1 VTTRSRRPTIIVLS
15 VCLVA
20 SLCLNFFVGGAWLA
34 GRWLDHRITA
44 SVGSLLKTYPASIR
58 RDFLHRLIVDRQDLR
73 SSIRAVRDARQHMI
87 ETMRTDPIDRQALDA
102 AMADVRQKTSALQEL
117 IQNSLAESVAR
128 APAADRAT
136 IKVPP
141 LMDRLATQP

>member
-1 VTTRSRRPTIIVLS
+1 
-15 VCLVA
+15 
-20 SLCLNFFVGGAWLA
+20 
-34 GRWLDHRITA
+34 
-44 SVGSLLKTYPASIR
+44 
-58 RDFLHRLIVDRQDLR
+58 
-73 SSIRAVRDARQHMI
+73 MI